1 MIRSKSI
8 SLLLVLS
15 VALFLGAC
23 NRKLIQADG
32 IEVIDLQQQVPVLI
46 NKSDNPLARI
56 LVVRNSKASNSTI
69 REVKVHIGGNVAE
82 SEVKDL
88 KLWVASSDG
97 GWNMLNYKTLFSEV
111 AGAKNNAV
119 FKGSFE
125 VSGDTTFFLLTCTLS
140 PEADLAHTIS
150 ARATSLRLNDGTSA
164 SIARGQ
170 NAIDQRLGVGV
181 RKHMDD
187 NVHTYRIPGLATT
200 TKGTLL
206 GIYDVRRDK
215 SRDLQGDIDI
225 GVSRSTDK
233 GASWET
239 MRIAMDKKN
248 WGGLPEKFNGISDAN
263 ILVDE
268 KTGTIYI
275 AGLWMYGLLDEDG
288 KWIEGLTEESGKWG
302 HQWRDKASQPGFDV
316 KETSQFL
323 LTKSVDDGKT
333 WSEPV
338 NLTKMCKK
346 KEWWLWAPAPGHGIS
361 LADGTL
367 VFPTQGRDQNGH
379 PFSNITYS
387 KDGGNIWVTSE
398 PAYSNT
404 TENMAVQLSDGSIM
418 LNMRYN
424 ANRGNLGDDNGR
436 VISTTSDLGQTWT
449 EHPTS
454 KKALIEPTCMAS
466 IHKHYYIQNGQK
478 KSVLFF
484 SNPNSKEGRHHM
496 TIKVSFDDGKTWPK
510 KYWLLLDEGKGRG
523 YSCLTSV
530 DQETIGILYEG
541 SQADMTFQRISL
553 TDWLDI
559 PSTGKE
565 NQR

>member
-1 MIRSKSI
+1 MQWTK
-8 SLLLVLS
+8 
-15 VALFLGAC
+15 
-23 NRKLIQADG
+23 
-32 IEVIDLQQQVPVLI
+32 
-46 NKSDNPLARI
+46 RI
-56 LVVRNSKASNSTI
+56 G
-69 REVKVHIGGNVAE
+69 E
-82 SEVKDL
+82 
-88 KLWVASSDG
+88 
-97 GWNMLNYKTLFSEV
+97 
-111 AGAKNNAV
+111 
-119 FKGSFE
+119 
-125 VSGDTTFFLLTCTLS
+125 
-140 PEADLAHTIS
+140 
-150 ARATSLRLNDGTSA
+150 
-164 SIARGQ
+164 
-170 NAIDQRLGVGV
+170 
-181 RKHMDD
+181 
-187 NVHTYRIPGLATT
+187 
-200 TKGTLL
+200 
-206 GIYDVRRDK
+206 
-215 SRDLQGDIDI
+215 
-225 GVSRSTDK
+225 
-233 GASWET
+233 
-239 MRIAMDKKN
+239 
-248 WGGLPEKFNGISDAN
+248 GLPEKFNGISDAN

-302 HQWRDKASQPGFDV
+302 HQWRDKASQPGFDI

-387 KDGGNIWVTSE
+387 KDGGNTWVTSE

-484 SNPNSKEGRHHM
+484 SNPNSREGRHHM
-496 TIKVSFDDGKTWPK
+496 TIKVSFDDGKTWPE

>member
-23 NRKLIQADG
+23 NRKLVQADG

-111 AGAKNNAV
+111 AGAKNNVV

-248 WGGLPEKFNGISDAN
+248 WGRA
-263 ILVDE
+263 
-268 KTGTIYI
+268 
-275 AGLWMYGLLDEDG
+275 
-288 KWIEGLTEESGKWG
+288 SGKI
-302 HQWRDKASQPGFDV
+302 QWYQ
-316 KETSQFL
+316 
-323 LTKSVDDGKT
+323 
-333 WSEPV
+333 
-338 NLTKMCKK
+338 
-346 KEWWLWAPAPGHGIS
+346 
-361 LADGTL
+361 
-367 VFPTQGRDQNGH
+367 
-379 PFSNITYS
+379 
-387 KDGGNIWVTSE
+387 
-398 PAYSNT
+398 
-404 TENMAVQLSDGSIM
+404 
-418 LNMRYN
+418 
-424 ANRGNLGDDNGR
+424 
-436 VISTTSDLGQTWT
+436 
-449 EHPTS
+449 
-454 KKALIEPTCMAS
+454 
-466 IHKHYYIQNGQK
+466 
-478 KSVLFF
+478 
-484 SNPNSKEGRHHM
+484 
-496 TIKVSFDDGKTWPK
+496 
-510 KYWLLLDEGKGRG
+510 
-523 YSCLTSV
+523 
-530 DQETIGILYEG
+530 
-541 SQADMTFQRISL
+541 
-553 TDWLDI
+553 
-559 PSTGKE
+559 
-565 NQR
+565 